1 MVSHMTPSEYG
12 LVKALYG
19 VNETM
24 ALLSIGRTSL
34 YELVKR
40 GELKPA
46 KLGKKTLFY
55 ASDLAALLAKLRQ
68 PKAVP
73 QLQGTSEV
81 HVSRERAGQPALI
94 AAEEPRKNP
103 RPRDRG
109 FSSPNTNMTGGHPQK
124 QDPER
129 EAEAA
134 AKRIGSEE

>member
-1 MVSHMTPSEYG
+1 MTPSEYG

-55 ASDLAALLAKLRQ
+55 ASDLAALLTKLRQ

-81 HVSRERAGQPALI
+81 NV
-94 AAEEPRKNP
+94 
-103 RPRDRG
+103 
-109 FSSPNTNMTGGHPQK
+109 
-124 QDPER
+124 
-129 EAEAA
+129 
-134 AKRIGSEE
+134 